1 MATLIYGFLTF
12 TFVVHGIAFTML
24 GFIRQ
29 KKYYFFLTGTF
40 TFLTALYLMKF
51 EGWTMNIPG
60 TEISAAAL
68 FRICALLCSWS
79 YLNAIY
85 NERGSW
91 LWKLRNRLFG
101 FP

>member
-12 TFVVHGIAFTML
+12 TFVAHGVAFTML
-24 GFIRQ
+24 GFMRQ

-51 EGWTMNIPG
+51 EDWTINIPG
-60 TEISAAAL
+60 TEVPAAAL
-68 FRICALLCSWS
+68 FRVCAMLCSLS
-79 YLNAIY
+79 YLNVIY
-85 NERGSW
+85 SERGSW

-101 FP
+101 LP